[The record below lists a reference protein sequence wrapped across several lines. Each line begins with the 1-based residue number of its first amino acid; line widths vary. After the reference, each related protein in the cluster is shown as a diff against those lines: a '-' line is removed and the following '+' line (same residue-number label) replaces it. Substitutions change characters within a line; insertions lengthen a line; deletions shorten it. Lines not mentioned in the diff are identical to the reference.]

1 MTLAEEQ
8 FRDWM
13 PASGPV
19 QPAVRVP
26 MRDGVRLAMTLWL
39 PPGDGPFPAILTQA
53 LNRRR
58 VTIDHP
64 GIRSLLQAGFAVASS
79 ATTRPTRCP
88 RSGEPSTGSS
98 SSRG

>member
-1 MTLAEEQ
+1 VTLAEEQ

-19 QPAVRVP
+19 QPAVRAP
-26 MRDGVRLAMTLWL
+26 MRDGVRLAMTWWL

-58 VTIDHP
+58 ITIDHP
-64 GIRSLLQAGFAVASS
+64 GIRTST

-98 SSRG
+98 PSRG